1 MHKAVYNS
9 MKGNLQRRYAMQRLH
24 LYSGVNVPDEIMSN
38 VTNQLKQNRVVP
50 KRLDHIDE
58 ETVRNFPQIMDYPK
72 NYILKWDVHFVHKT
86 FKNCKLDKTIRLVI
100 K

>member
-9 MKGNLQRRYAMQRLH
+9 MDGTLQRRYTMQRLH
-24 LYSGVNVPDEIMSN
+24 LYPDDRVPPEIMANIS
-38 VTNQLKQNRVVP
+38 NQLKQVRSVP

-58 ETVRNFPQIMDYPK
+58 ETIKNYPK
-72 NYILKWDVHFVHKT
+72 IMEYPKDYI
-86 FKNCKLDKTIRLVI
+86 I